1 MNMINVNEYLKLQR
15 ESEEDAVLIKKVGR
29 IFCGPSDTM
38 GKMYSLM
45 KSNHIPV
52 QYVDKEFVDDPQNV
66 NIVNKFKGIQIRSKD
81 YGFPSWSTLYTPV
94 GYILKA
100 DNILS
105 HLRQKILDAAEKL
118 PNKVRVYE
126 NHSVTQIDR

>member
-52 QYVDKEFVDDPQNV
+52 QYVNKEFVDNPQNV
-66 NIVNKFKGIQIRSKD
+66 NIVKKFKGIHIRSKD
-81 YGFPSWSTLYTPV
+81 YGFPSTLCTHRD
-94 GYILKA
+94 IF
-100 DNILS
+100 S
-105 HLRQKILDAAEKL
+105 KL
-118 PNKVRVYE
+118 TTFCLTY
-126 NHSVTQIDR
+126 DRKF